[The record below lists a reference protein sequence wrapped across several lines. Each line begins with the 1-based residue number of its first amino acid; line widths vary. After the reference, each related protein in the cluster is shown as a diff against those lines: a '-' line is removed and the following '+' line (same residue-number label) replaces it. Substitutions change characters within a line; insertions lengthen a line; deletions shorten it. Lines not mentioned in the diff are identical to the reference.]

1 MPALSKKQQKFM
13 GIVRSIQKGE
23 QPASKFNKDAQDV
36 AKDMKKTDVKKFAST
51 KHKGLPMK
59 KEILGKLKEMIKQ
72 ELSEYTYGSGDIVK
86 DVNPT
91 CPHYGAEGKVKSV
104 NPKSVVFVVMNKGKN
119 FKPGMELEK
128 SHDQMKKIGESINEM
143 SAKSKK
149 IISKLGKKEK
159 EMFSTMVDML
169 GFDQVMSDY
178 KRDKKAFKQAL
189 KDMSESVI
197 TEKMS
202 VKSSKDYI
210 DNLTQAIDLIVRQAN
225 NLKGALA
232 KHPIKR
238 DANKLKAVKTMLKR
252 SILPAM
258 LRYEKENSVEK
269 GYNGVDLTILKK
281 KLQDGQ
287 FKYAIQYSL
296 LPALDTRSYDSN
308 SFYALNN
315 TKEDKLR
322 ERLVKVLR
330 GLVNKMDDAQLENI
344 NEDGH
349 TDVASSK
356 RKVMI
361 MVDDSNKLLN
371 KLNGMNKED
380 SLPSWWTD
388 KITLSQNYLEKAT
401 NYITNPVESINENRD
416 FEKLYNLF
424 TKKDYF
430 NLKNSIKQMLRNYD
444 VALKKG
450 DKGAQKYTKQD
461 VIKSVTA
468 QNKENAKRVY
478 DELVTA
484 IKKKDI
490 RRLKSRLRYDQPYS
504 LAIFNQI
511 TGKKLP
517 KTNSGILSFLDN
529 EFMKESVNEMSAKTK
544 KIISKLGKKEKEMF
558 IDMVDMLG
566 FDQVMADYKRDKKA
580 FKQAL
585 KDMSESVIQ
594 ERNDE
599 VQTGNEYTKLWL
611 QSINLIIKQ
620 ANGLKG
626 ALAKHPI
633 KRDINKLKAVEKLFR
648 KFIKPAVEQEGKD
661 NRHYAP
667 NQTQLKKYLSDG
679 KFKISTRILRQT
691 IESSNGYDEN
701 SFYYLGDKEKQLT
714 KKMGRVLYD
723 IENKMDKAN
732 LENVNESMNPSAV
745 KKMRDEFEKTGEL
758 PPHLK
763 KFAKDLNAMKK
774 KHKVKNIVVPG
785 LEWMSDM
792 KENINEDGHTDV
804 ASSKRKVMI
813 MVDDSNKLLN
823 KLNGMNKEDSLPSWW
838 SDKITLSQNYLEKAT
853 NYLLNPVESV
863 NEFRDKREANTAL
876 DQIGPKALYMIG
888 AKDYVFGNSGGKKS
902 LVFKIM
908 RNSKGVSH
916 IRMRLSS
923 MDLYD
928 MEFLAIRA
936 GKVKVKSKEKGVYG
950 DQLGV
955 MIKKNTGLNIRL

>member
-86 DVNPT
+86 DVNPS
-91 CPHYGAEGKVKSV
+91 CPHYGAQGKVKSV
-104 NPKSVVFVVMNKGKN
+104 GPKSVVFVVMNKGKN

-128 SHDQMKKIGESINEM
+128 SHDQMKKIGESLNEM

-490 RRLKSRLRYDQPYS
+490 RRLKSRLRYNQPYS
-504 LAIFNQI
+504 MAIFNQI

-517 KTNSGILSFLDN
+517 KTTRDIHSFLDN
-529 EFMKESVNEMSAKTK
+529 EFMKESVK
-544 KIISKLGKKEKEMF
+544 
-558 IDMVDMLG
+558 
-566 FDQVMADYKRDKKA
+566 
-580 FKQAL
+580 
-585 KDMSESVIQ
+585 
-594 ERNDE
+594 
-599 VQTGNEYTKLWL
+599 
-611 QSINLIIKQ
+611 
-620 ANGLKG
+620 
-626 ALAKHPI
+626 
-633 KRDINKLKAVEKLFR
+633 
-648 KFIKPAVEQEGKD
+648 
-661 NRHYAP
+661 
-667 NQTQLKKYLSDG
+667 
-679 KFKISTRILRQT
+679 
-691 IESSNGYDEN
+691 
-701 SFYYLGDKEKQLT
+701 
-714 KKMGRVLYD
+714 
-723 IENKMDKAN
+723 
-732 LENVNESMNPSAV
+732 ESMNPSAV
-745 KKMRDEFEKTGEL
+745 KKMRDEFEKTGQL

-792 KENINEDGHTDV
+792 KE
-804 ASSKRKVMI
+804 
-813 MVDDSNKLLN
+813 
-823 KLNGMNKEDSLPSWW
+823 
-838 SDKITLSQNYLEKAT
+838 Q
-853 NYLLNPVESV
+853 SV
-863 NEFRDKREANTAL
+863 NEGGVEKVLKMANDQSFGKLGGRTVDAL
-876 DQIGPKALYMIG
+876 
-888 AKDYVFGNSGGKKS
+888 S
-902 LVFKIM
+902 
-908 RNSKGVSH
+908 
-916 IRMRLSS
+916 
-923 MDLYD
+923 
-928 MEFLAIRA
+928 A
-936 GKVKVKSKEKGVYG
+936 GLFKGVY
-950 DQLGV
+950 DKASDKNKEKINKMNEKQLYVFMTKLWSKFGNQV
-955 MIKKNTGLNIRL
+955 RIG

>member
-36 AKDMKKTDVKKFAST
+36 AKDMKKKDVKKFAST

-59 KEILGKLKEMIKQ
+59 KEVLNKLKEMIKQ

-128 SHDQMKKIGESINEM
+128 SHDQMKKIDES
-143 SAKSKK
+143 
-149 IISKLGKKEK
+149 L
-159 EMFSTMVDML
+159 
-169 GFDQVMSDY
+169 
-178 KRDKKAFKQAL
+178 
-189 KDMSESVI
+189 
-197 TEKMS
+197 
-202 VKSSKDYI
+202 
-210 DNLTQAIDLIVRQAN
+210 
-225 NLKGALA
+225 
-232 KHPIKR
+232 
-238 DANKLKAVKTMLKR
+238 
-252 SILPAM
+252 
-258 LRYEKENSVEK
+258 
-269 GYNGVDLTILKK
+269 
-281 KLQDGQ
+281 
-287 FKYAIQYSL
+287 
-296 LPALDTRSYDSN
+296 
-308 SFYALNN
+308 
-315 TKEDKLR
+315 
-322 ERLVKVLR
+322 
-330 GLVNKMDDAQLENI
+330 
-344 NEDGH
+344 
-349 TDVASSK
+349 
-356 RKVMI
+356 
-361 MVDDSNKLLN
+361 
-371 KLNGMNKED
+371 
-380 SLPSWWTD
+380 
-388 KITLSQNYLEKAT
+388 
-401 NYITNPVESINENRD
+401 NENRD

-490 RRLKSRLRYDQPYS
+490 RRLKSRLRYNQPYS
-504 LAIFNQI
+504 MAIFNQI

-517 KTNSGILSFLDN
+517 KTTRDIHSFLDN
-529 EFMKESVNEMSAKTK
+529 EFMKESVK
-544 KIISKLGKKEKEMF
+544 
-558 IDMVDMLG
+558 
-566 FDQVMADYKRDKKA
+566 
-580 FKQAL
+580 
-585 KDMSESVIQ
+585 
-594 ERNDE
+594 
-599 VQTGNEYTKLWL
+599 
-611 QSINLIIKQ
+611 
-620 ANGLKG
+620 
-626 ALAKHPI
+626 
-633 KRDINKLKAVEKLFR
+633 
-648 KFIKPAVEQEGKD
+648 
-661 NRHYAP
+661 
-667 NQTQLKKYLSDG
+667 
-679 KFKISTRILRQT
+679 
-691 IESSNGYDEN
+691 
-701 SFYYLGDKEKQLT
+701 
-714 KKMGRVLYD
+714 
-723 IENKMDKAN
+723 
-732 LENVNESMNPSAV
+732 ESMNPSAV

-838 SDKITLSQNYLEKAT
+838 TDKITLSQKYLEKAT
-853 NYLLNPVESV
+853 NYLLNPVESVNEDVFAIVDKFNQSKQDYDQVYFKDNNLNKVKNHLKKLGKKYGKMNLIRVKTNGKMSLVESV

-916 IRMRLSS
+916 IRMRLTSL
-923 MDLYD
+923 DLYD

-936 GKVKVKSKEKGVYG
+936 GKIKVKSKEKGVYG
-950 DQLGV
+950 DTLRV
-955 MIKKNTGLNIRL
+955 MIKKNTGLNVRL